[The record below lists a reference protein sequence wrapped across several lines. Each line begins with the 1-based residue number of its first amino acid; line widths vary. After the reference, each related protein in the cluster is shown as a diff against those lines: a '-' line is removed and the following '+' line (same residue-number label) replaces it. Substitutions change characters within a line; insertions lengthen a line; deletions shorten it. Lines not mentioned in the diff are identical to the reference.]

1 MLKKIKIKGR
11 LFGGLGNQLFI
22 YATLRSLALKN
33 NAELYIDIQS
43 GFNEDIKYKRKYE
56 LEIFNPS
63 FIELAPIPKIKRRLL
78 KIANLFLPYNKKN
91 YIVET
96 DMSYD
101 KRLTELNYT
110 KNTFFEGYWQSYLYF
125 EDFSEVI
132 KSELK
137 KPLQKI
143 IESHSYL
150 PSISESN
157 SVAIH
162 LRFFDQYESNSDANL
177 YYKYYEIAINEIIS
191 SNARPTFYIFS
202 DNISRAKDIINN
214 IINNH
219 EVHFVDNVGDDPI
232 IDLALMSSC
241 KHFIIANSSFS
252 WWGAWLGEYEKKQ
265 VFTPSK
271 KISST
276 VGSWSFDGL
285 IPPDWKII
293 E

>member
-150 PSISESN
+150 PSISESHPVDEN
-157 SVAIH
+157 S
-162 LRFFDQYESNSDANL
+162 FFLQ
-177 YYKYYEIAINEIIS
+177 
-191 SNARPTFYIFS
+191 
-202 DNISRAKDIINN
+202 
-214 IINNH
+214 
-219 EVHFVDNVGDDPI
+219 
-232 IDLALMSSC
+232 
-241 KHFIIANSSFS
+241 
-252 WWGAWLGEYEKKQ
+252 
-265 VFTPSK
+265 
-271 KISST
+271 
-276 VGSWSFDGL
+276 
-285 IPPDWKII
+285 
-293 E
+293 